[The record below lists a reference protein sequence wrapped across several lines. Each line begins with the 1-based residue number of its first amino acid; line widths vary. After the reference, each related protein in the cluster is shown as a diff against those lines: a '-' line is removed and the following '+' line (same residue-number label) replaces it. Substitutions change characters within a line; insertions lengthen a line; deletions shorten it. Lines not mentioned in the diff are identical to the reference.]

1 VARILREQAVVERV
15 EGDIAYVVT
24 ESKLA
29 CQGCKSQPA
38 CGNGLLEQ
46 YFGQKKF
53 VTPLSNNI
61 GARPGQ
67 KVLLEA
73 PSASV
78 TKASLL
84 IYWLPL
90 AMMLSMALIA
100 DYLAASEA
108 VVSLSGVV
116 GLGFGF
122 MVAAWWL
129 RRSGRRILFEP
140 RMTSILSQTREF

>member
-1 VARILREQAVVERV
+1 
-15 EGDIAYVVT
+15 
-24 ESKLA
+24 
-29 CQGCKSQPA
+29 
-38 CGNGLLEQ
+38 
-46 YFGQKKF
+46 
-53 VTPLSNNI
+53 
-61 GARPGQ
+61 
-67 KVLLEA
+67 
-73 PSASV
+73 V

-108 VVSLSGVV
+108 VVSLSGIV

-129 RRSGRRILFEP
+129 RRGARRILFEP